1 MEITKDLIEFI
12 NEGIEDLGYFVEKTL
27 VKKNNASLDGLIVKR
42 VGDTNMVCPTIYPN
56 DFEKFEDVLEYI
68 HQVINKPSPKIEVE
82 HIMEKNYILS
92 NVRAQVVSAG
102 NVMLEADVVY
112 RDFLDMAI
120 VYRVDI
126 GEVDGGR
133 ASYLVKSGVL
143 DKVGLTEEDLFEV
156 VSKDMRFVTSTM
168 AQTLAKLM
176 GVEEVPEEMDLL
188 DDIYIISNEQM
199 INGAGVLCSD
209 YLKDLREKFG
219 CDLFILPS
227 SLHEIIVLKERDGM
241 VPTELLELVKQVNAT
256 EVRPADMLTDSVY
269 KFDESGLSKVA

>member
-12 NEGIEDLGYFVEKTL
+12 NEGIEDLGYFVEETR

-42 VGDTNMVCPTIYPN
+42 VGDTNMVCPTIYPA

-82 HIMEKNYILS
+82 HIMERNYILS

-133 ASYLVKSGVL
+133 ASYLIKSGVL
-143 DKVGLTEEDLFEV
+143 DKVGLKEEDLFEV

-176 GVEEVPEEMDLL
+176 GVDEVPEEMDLL

-269 KFDESGLSKVA
+269 KFDAEGLKKVA